1 MTTSSP
7 GNLTVL
13 SVPDPPNDVKVV
25 TKGSRMANISWTAA
39 FNGNSAIQNYTVEI
53 REVTENFRDVYCQG
67 TVSIGT
73 CVVSSS
79 STTASLTGLL
89 PFRKYFARVFA
100 TNAVGRSNSSS
111 IVTVTTNEEEPSD
124 SPKSVQ
130 AIVKNS
136 TSVSVSWAAVAKQHR
151 NGIIKGYKV
160 IYQAL
165 PDGDNVTS
173 FSNISFEDQEKEDD
187 VTLGDLIKFTN
198 YSIRVLAF
206 TVVGDGPSSEV
217 KIVQTQQDEPT
228 APPSNVEGQSLSSKS
243 ISVTWD
249 EVPQADQN
257 GIITSYNISYHSLM
271 ENHRNSTAVD
281 YPGRQVN
288 LTGLKEFVNY
298 SITVFA
304 STKIE
309 DGPASDPVYVKTAED
324 KPSAAPL
331 NVRGHNTSST
341 SILVE
346 WDDVPAFDQNGII
359 TRYTIFY
366 RSQTEGDNGS
376 AQAGPDNR
384 QKELTDLRKYVNY
397 NITIRASTSKGD
409 GPDSSP
415 AIVVRRDQD
424 KPTAAPSN
432 VRGRN
437 TSSTSILV
445 EWDDVPAFEQN
456 GIITGYTIFYRSQT
470 EGHDGSAQAGPDNRQ
485 KKLTDLRKYVN
496 YNITIRA
503 STSKGDGPESS
514 PAIVVRTD
522 QDKPSAAPLN
532 VRGHNTSS
540 TSILVEWGKVPAFDQ
555 NGTVTGYIITYR
567 SQTEGHA
574 GSAIASANDIQKE
587 LTGLREYVDYNI
599 TVLAST
605 SKGGGP
611 ESIPIVVRTDQ
622 DKPFAAPSN
631 IRGRNTSSTSILVE
645 WGEVPSADQNGVILT
660 YTISYQ
666 SLTQNDNDNKIVNYS
681 KKQVELTGLKKFV
694 NYSITLFAST
704 VKGNGYP
711 SDPIFVTTDQD
722 KPTAAPLNVT
732 GHNTSST
739 SILVK
744 WDDVSAFDQNGII
757 TGYNI
762 TYSSRTEGHNGFAST
777 GPTDRQNELTGLR
790 EYVIYDI
797 RILAS
802 TSKGDGP
809 NSSPIVVRT
818 DQDKPFAAPS
828 HIRGRNTSSTSI
840 LVEWGEVPSADQNG
854 VILTYT
860 ISYQSLTQNDNDNKI
875 VNYSKKQVELTGLK
889 KFVNYSI
896 TLFASTVKGN
906 GDHSDPIF
914 VTTDQD
920 KPTAAPL
927 NVTGHNTSSTSILV
941 KWDDVSAFDQ
951 NGIITGYNI
960 TYSSRTEGHNGFAS
974 TGPTD
979 RQNELTGL
987 REYVI
992 YDIRIL
998 ASTSKG
1004 DGPNSSPIVVR
1015 TDQDKPSAP
1024 PSNIGGRKT
1033 SSTSILVEWGEVP
1046 PADQN
1051 GVILTYT
1058 ISYQS
1063 LTQTDHG
1070 SETVDYS
1077 KTQFELTVLKKFV
1090 NYSITLFAST
1100 VKGNGNRS
1108 DPIFVIT
1115 DQDKPTAAP
1124 SNVRGRNTSSTSI
1137 LVEWDD
1143 VPAFE
1148 QNGIITNYTIFYRS
1162 QTEGHNGSAQAGPD
1176 NRQKE
1181 LTDLRKYVNYNIT
1194 IRASTSKGD
1203 GPDSSPAIVVR
1214 TDQDKPS
1221 GAPQNLSLVNTT
1233 STSILVLW
1241 DEVLSAE
1248 QNGIIVSYN
1257 VSYRAI
1263 LENGSVGAIMY
1274 ELVDA
1279 PKMYVSL
1286 TGLTKDMHYSI
1297 SVLAST
1303 IKGDGIYSNP

>member
-324 KPSAAPL
+324 KP
-331 NVRGHNTSST
+331 
-341 SILVE
+341 
-346 WDDVPAFDQNGII
+346 
-359 TRYTIFY
+359 
-366 RSQTEGDNGS
+366 
-376 AQAGPDNR
+376 
-384 QKELTDLRKYVNY
+384 
-397 NITIRASTSKGD
+397 
-409 GPDSSP
+409 
-415 AIVVRRDQD
+415 
-424 KPTAAPSN
+424 TAAPSN

-514 PAIVVRTD
+514 PAIVVRTDQDKPTAAPSNVRGRNTSSTSILVEWDDVPAFEQNGIITGYTIIYRSQTEGDNGSDQAGPDNRQKELTDLREYVNYNITIRASTSKGDGPESSPAIVARTD

>member
-522 QDKPSAAPLN
+522 QDKPTAAPSNVRGRNTSSTSILVEWDDVPAFEQNGIITGYTIIYRSQTEGDNGSDQAGPDNRQKELTDLREYVNYNITIRASTSKGDGPESSPAIVARTDQDKPSAAPLN

-1015 TDQDKPSAP
+1015 TDQDKPS
-1024 PSNIGGRKT
+1024 
-1033 SSTSILVEWGEVP
+1033 
-1046 PADQN
+1046 
-1051 GVILTYT
+1051 
-1058 ISYQS
+1058 
-1063 LTQTDHG
+1063 
-1070 SETVDYS
+1070 
-1077 KTQFELTVLKKFV
+1077 
-1090 NYSITLFAST
+1090 
-1100 VKGNGNRS
+1100 
-1108 DPIFVIT
+1108 
-1115 DQDKPTAAP
+1115 
-1124 SNVRGRNTSSTSI
+1124 
-1137 LVEWDD
+1137 
-1143 VPAFE
+1143 
-1148 QNGIITNYTIFYRS
+1148 
-1162 QTEGHNGSAQAGPD
+1162 
-1176 NRQKE
+1176 
-1181 LTDLRKYVNYNIT
+1181 
-1194 IRASTSKGD
+1194 
-1203 GPDSSPAIVVR
+1203 
-1214 TDQDKPS
+1214 